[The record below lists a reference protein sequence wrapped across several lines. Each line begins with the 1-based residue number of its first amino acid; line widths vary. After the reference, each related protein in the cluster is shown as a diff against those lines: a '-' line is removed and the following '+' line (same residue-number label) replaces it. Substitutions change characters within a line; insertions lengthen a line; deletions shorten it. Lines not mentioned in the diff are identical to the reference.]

1 MAAARAS
8 LPTGL
13 WFRSAPAPAAALAP
27 LLSACAQPGAA
38 ARATVPR
45 GPGTKVAMAIAGGG
59 AGALAGSY
67 LPAHQPGLAAGP
79 AARCHRARHR
89 RGSARPQSKS
99 RARCL
104 WPASFVSNSRR
115 PPPATASP
123 QRHGVLVK
131 PRTRR
136 SASTERQP
144 AVAEAEQGLATL
156 TQQGRPGNQPPPTA
170 STSTRTALSAHENTA
185 AGGPATKPPHP
196 PRSPR
201 APHRALRLQVELRE
215 RLTCCTTN
223 TQRPAPAQTA
233 RLSAPTGTNADQRDK
248 CEPREV
254 RPGMKQEKEP
264 AVTAS
269 RGTESKKP
277 AAVPAARA
285 RQRELRA
292 PGNIRAFTVCDT
304 AERSWCQF

>member
-45 GPGTKVAMAIAGGG
+45 GPGTKVAVAIAGGG

-156 TQQGRPGNQPPPTA
+156 THRATTSPPGNWPPPAA
-170 STSTRTALSAHENTA
+170 STSTRTALSAHETMA
-185 AGGPATKPPHP
+185 AGSPATKPPHP

-201 APHRALRLQVELRE
+201 AQHRALRLQAELRE

-233 RLSAPTGTNADQRDK
+233 RLSAPTQRDK
-248 CEPREV
+248 R
-254 RPGMKQEKEP
+254 RPAGQM
-264 AVTAS
+264 
-269 RGTESKKP
+269 
-277 AAVPAARA
+277 
-285 RQRELRA
+285 
-292 PGNIRAFTVCDT
+292 
-304 AERSWCQF
+304 